1 MSACGPT
8 GLASEPLD
16 SARGSVPSNIE
27 CTERALSLLELLIT
41 VSLLSIFVGSV
52 YESVVVGLRTANAA
66 DKREDI
72 RQQLA
77 GALEALTREA
87 SLASNVDNA
96 EDQRLQFDADLDGN
110 GTTENNVNY
119 QVSSGDLQR
128 VYSGTTV
135 TLVRDLTS
143 LDFNYA
149 DSTGADLTTPVGSQP
164 TRDTIRVVQ
173 ITATA
178 TKDNETISL
187 ASAAYLRNNR

>member
-1 MSACGPT
+1 MSACGPIVRV
-8 GLASEPLD
+8 SE
-16 SARGSVPSNIE
+16 RG
-27 CTERALSLLELLIT
+27 LSLLELLIV
-41 VSLLSIFVGSV
+41 VSLLSIFIGTL
-52 YESVVVGLRTANAA
+52 YESVVVGLRTVNAA
-66 DKREDI
+66 DEREDI

-77 GALEALTREA
+77 NALDLLVREA
-87 SLASNVDNA
+87 NLASNVDNA

-143 LDFNYA
+143 LDFNYL
-149 DSTGADLTTPVGSQP
+149 DTSGANVTTPVGSQP

-178 TKDNETISL
+178 TKDQETISL